1 MLQNLTLGFS
11 LTDGEDPRR
20 WRFQGI
26 RVFAASGAPAPSRH
40 VECTNGGEILV
51 LLGDGKTAPSLWQ
64 NHHMKVADARDALR
78 IVEENQQRFLTVWRR
93 LHG

>member
-1 MLQNLTLGFS
+1 MVRIHD
-11 LTDGEDPRR
+11 DGAFKVYVYSPPREH
-20 WRFQGI
+20 QPPH
-26 RVFAASGAPAPSRH
+26 VH